1 MTRKNDGVGRAP
13 IERRQFMKG
22 AAFAGALAAAP
33 GLLAACGSSSGSS
46 SSGAGGAGGG
56 SAGSMNY
63 GIAQALDVTADPLQK
78 TGANMSYAAWDSLT
92 YVAPKAPIAPLLAQ
106 SWSRVSDT
114 VTEFKLNPKA
124 IFSNGQPVT
133 SADVAFSIEAILTNN
148 YQLAPDIASIS
159 KVTPVGAHTVQITT
173 TTPDALLEKRLG
185 LVFIVPAAY
194 YKNLGPNGFS
204 AKPIGSGR
212 YIVSNF
218 VANQSVSFEAN
229 PKSWRGQ
236 PATPKVHFTEFGD
249 ESAFLDA
256 FLAGQ
261 IDVAQAL
268 PSTGIPQLGRD
279 SNAVTNLALDGSAV
293 VMGLDTTK
301 PPFNDVRV
309 RRAVNMAINNQQ
321 MIDKVLNGAGRPL
334 GSQLPG
340 PDTVGYDPSLQ
351 PYPYDP
357 AGAKALLASAGH
369 AGGFS
374 TTIAGLDVNQPAMQA
389 VSGYLQAIGIKA
401 TVLTLPFPVWVK
413 QFVNGSPYGLYTT
426 GLYQGPFYDA
436 DFAFQWATIG
446 SHVKGGRPNWVNA
459 KWDSMLAA
467 ERAELDAAKRLT
479 LLQQMSAYLK
489 DQARYLF
496 LYEEKLV
503 YGISKQVKHFDPST
517 GLYMLVDSATKSA

>member
-212 YIVSNF
+212 YTVSNF

-321 MIDKVLNGAGRPL
+321 MIDKVLNGAWP
-334 GSQLPG
+334 
-340 PDTVGYDPSLQ
+340 
-351 PYPYDP
+351 P
-357 AGAKALLASAGH
+357 AR
-369 AGGFS
+369 
-374 TTIAGLDVNQPAMQA
+374 V
-389 VSGYLQAIGIKA
+389 
-401 TVLTLPFPVWVK
+401 
-413 QFVNGSPYGLYTT
+413 
-426 GLYQGPFYDA
+426 
-436 DFAFQWATIG
+436 
-446 SHVKGGRPNWVNA
+446 
-459 KWDSMLAA
+459 AA
-467 ERAELDAAKRLT
+467 
-479 LLQQMSAYLK
+479 
-489 DQARYLF
+489 AR
-496 LYEEKLV
+496 
-503 YGISKQVKHFDPST
+503 S
-517 GLYMLVDSATKSA
+517 